1 MAPIKAVL
9 FDMFDTL
16 MLIEKDHA
24 FYSPSL
30 HASYE
35 YLATNGVAVTF
46 EEFEK
51 AYVTARDSLY
61 AEVNAELG
69 EPHFNIRI
77 AGALRSLG
85 FNLDTS
91 DRLVVGATE
100 AFCNRFMTY
109 VRIDKHAES
118 VLRELRKKYELGVVS
133 NFAIPECVTK
143 LMQKHG
149 LEKLFDVI
157 IVSGA
162 VNKRKPHLE
171 IFQRALQEL
180 GVTAEETVFVG
191 DTIDAD
197 VMGAKAAGMKTIF
210 IERRFQK
217 DAEVACPSQT
227 IKGLDQLVA
236 AVERCS

>member
-1 MAPIKAVL
+1 VAPIKAIL

-35 YLATNGVAVTF
+35 FLAANGVTVTF

-51 AYVTARDSLY
+51 AYITVRDNLY
-61 AEVNAELG
+61 AEVDTELG

-77 AGALRSLG
+77 AGALKQLG
-85 FNLDTS
+85 YNYDVS
-91 DRLVVGATE
+91 DPMVLGATD
-100 AFCNRFMTY
+100 AFCDRFMTY
-109 VRIDKHAES
+109 VKIDTHAES
-118 VLRELRKKYELGVVS
+118 VLRELRKRYELGVVS

-143 LMQKHG
+143 LMQRHG
-149 LEKLFDVI
+149 LEKLFDAIV
-157 IVSGA
+157 VSGA
-162 VNKRKPHLE
+162 VNRRKPHPE
-171 IFQRALQEL
+171 IFQKALQEL

-210 IERRFQK
+210 VERRLQK
-217 DAEVACPSQT
+217 DAEIACPTQR
-227 IKGLDQLVA
+227 IKSLDQLVA
-236 AVERCS
+236 SVERCC